1 MSIEYSQ
8 SSHMFILP
16 NGAKLTDCYSG
27 GGPTGAENARNNPR
41 MQSAPSLGPLPQGEY
56 TISPAHIVPHLGPI
70 VMALTPAPTNQMFGR
85 SGFFIHGD
93 NAEMNFTAS
102 DGCIVCGPQI
112 RQQIADLVL
121 SGEDQLTVIA

>member
-1 MSIEYSQ
+1 MIEYSQ
-8 SSHMFILP
+8 TSHMFILP

-27 GGPTGAENARNNPR
+27 GGPSGNELTRNRPGAQG
-41 MQSAPSLGPLPQGEY
+41 MCYLGPLPQGQY
-56 TISPAHIVPHLGPI
+56 TISPAHTVPHLGPI

-93 NAEMNFTAS
+93 NAEQNFTAS

>member
-1 MSIEYSQ
+1 MIEYSQ

-27 GGPTGAENARNNPR
+27 GGPENLEFYRNNPVEQEIR
-41 MQSAPSLGPLPQGEY
+41 FLGPLPQGQY
-56 TISPAHIVPHLGPI
+56 TISPAHTVPHLGPI
-70 VMALTPAPTNQMFGR
+70 VMALTPAPTNQMYGR

-93 NAEMNFTAS
+93 NAEQNFTAS